1 MVNKV
6 SALIAMFCCGA
17 IGVACSMD
25 FNSRGE
31 VVGSSPEANSSS
43 KANAEDFARDY
54 NAKENSRVRI
64 KNVSGDIIVR
74 GTDGNRISVRGIKE
88 GRNKDQVE
96 VEDRSSNDGVDLG
109 VKYNC
114 RNCNASIRFEVEVP
128 RGMRLRFD
136 EISTASGDVE
146 ISNVNGNLE
155 AQSASGNVKIQDVSG
170 KVEANSASG
179 NVVVRDISGEVNA
192 ETASG
197 NVEVSIKQLNGDG
210 DMKYSSA
217 SGNVEV
223 TLPSDTNADVE
234 LSTIS
239 GSVKTDFP
247 IEVQRPQYG
256 PGESAEGQL
265 GSGGRKLKLSAVSGN
280 VKLLRL

>member
-1 MVNKV
+1 
-6 SALIAMFCCGA
+6 
-17 IGVACSMD
+17 
-25 FNSRGE
+25 
-31 VVGSSPEANSSS
+31 
-43 KANAEDFARDY
+43 
-54 NAKENSRVRI
+54 
-64 KNVSGDIIVR
+64 
-74 GTDGNRISVRGIKE
+74 VRGIKE
-88 GRNKDQVE
+88 GRNKEQVE
-96 VEDRSSNDGVDLG
+96 IEDRSNADSVDLG

-128 RGMRLRFD
+128 RGMHFSFD
-136 EISTASGDVE
+136 EISTASGN
-146 ISNVNGNLE
+146 IQINNVNGDL
-155 AQSASGNVKIQDVSG
+155 AAKSASGNVKIQDVTG

-179 NVVVRDISGEVNA
+179 NVVVRDINGEVNA

-197 NVEVSIKQLNGDG
+197 NVEVNIKQLKGDG

-223 TLPSDTNADVE
+223 TLPDDVNANVE

-239 GSVKTDFP
+239 GSVKTDFSLDV
-247 IEVQRPQYG
+247 ERPQYG